1 MKRKRTT
8 NNRSSQKL
16 LILLPILVVVVVVLK
31 LVIGSNSSVNLDK
44 TIELL
49 SNRFDIEIDSLSIS
63 TIKGIDSFYEV
74 VLGTSHEVFYS
85 DKNAEYIILGR
96 LIDKDGN
103 DVTLV
108 KEQELEK
115 GNIKQLLSDIDYS
128 KAVVIGT
135 GDIKVIE
142 FTDIECPYCL
152 KAEGFFDD
160 SIVTR
165 YVFFSPLNSNNI
177 TSREKSIHI
186 LCSDNKAAAY
196 KEIISGTVT
205 KLDSCEKGKLL
216 LDDHLKYS
224 KSASVRGTPHFIFP
238 QDHSTIIG
246 ADPKILDKIKSL
258 GGK

>member
-1 MKRKRTT
+1 MKKNNRT
-8 NNRSSQKL
+8 NNRSSQKI
-16 LILLPILVVVVVVLK
+16 LILLPILVVVVVTLK
-31 LVIGSNSSVNLDK
+31 LVIGGNGSISIDK

-49 SNRFDIEIDSLSIS
+49 SNRFDIDAGSLSIS
-63 TIKGIDSFYEV
+63 TIKGVDGFYEV
-74 VLGTSHEVFYS
+74 VLNTSHEVFYS

-115 GNIKQLLSDIDYS
+115 GNVKQLLSDIDYS

-142 FTDIECPYCL
+142 FTDVECPYCL

-165 YVFFSPLNSNNI
+165 YVFFSPLNPNNI
-177 TSREKSIHI
+177 TSREKSVHI
-186 LCSDNKAAAY
+186 LCSDNPTTAY
-196 KEIISGTVT
+196 KDIISGKVT
-205 KLDSCEKGKLL
+205 KLNSCEKGKLL
-216 LDDHLKYS
+216 LDDHLQYS

-238 QDHSTIIG
+238 QDHSIIIG

>member
-1 MKRKRTT
+1 MKRKSTT
-8 NNRSSQKL
+8 NNRSSQKI

-31 LVIGSNSSVNLDK
+31 LVIGSSNSNK
-44 TIELL
+44 TVELL
-49 SNRFDIEIDSLSIS
+49 SDRFDIDVESLSVS
-63 TIKGIDSFYEV
+63 TIKGIDGFYEV
-74 VLGTSHEVFYS
+74 VLKTSHEVFYS

-115 GNIKQLLSDIDYS
+115 GNVEQLLSDIDYS

-142 FTDIECPYCL
+142 FTDVECPYCL

-177 TSREKSIHI
+177 TSREKSVHI
-186 LCSDNKAAAY
+186 LCSDNKATAY
-196 KEIISGTVT
+196 KDIISGTVT

-216 LDDHLKYS
+216 LDEHLKYS

-258 GGK
+258 GGKS